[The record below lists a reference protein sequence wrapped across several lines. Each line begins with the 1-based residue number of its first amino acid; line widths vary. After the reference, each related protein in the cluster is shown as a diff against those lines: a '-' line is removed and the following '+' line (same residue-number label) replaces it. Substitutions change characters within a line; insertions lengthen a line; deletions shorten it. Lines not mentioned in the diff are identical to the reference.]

1 MLLNDRLAQFLIAED
16 VAHRLR
22 PHHDEFRAGRVSA
35 EQGASTRKE
44 DVMLCRDVMKKK
56 VFVCLEDDTV
66 AQCARI
72 MRDQNIGFIPI
83 VDDEGLVSGVVTD
96 RDLAVRVLADE
107 LPLEMPVGVIMTRD
121 VRICRA
127 KDTLRTAERRMAEVK
142 RSRLVVVD
150 DARHCVGVISLS
162 DVAQADNRTHA
173 GHVLYEVTQ
182 RKPARPP
189 LPA

>member
-1 MLLNDRLAQFLIAED
+1 MPFRE
-16 VAHRLR
+16 R
-22 PHHDEFRAGRVSA
+22 PTAA
-35 EQGASTRKE
+35 IRKE
-44 DVMLCRDVMKKK
+44 DVMLCKDVMKKK
-56 VFVCLEDDTV
+56 VFVCREDDTV

-72 MRDQNIGFIPI
+72 MRDQNVGFVPV
-83 VDDEGLVSGVVTD
+83 VDEEGLVSGVVTD

-127 KDTLRTAERRMAEVK
+127 RDPLRSAERRMAEVK

-162 DVAQADNRTHA
+162 DVAQSDNRIHA

-182 RKPARPP
+182 RKAARPP

>member
-1 MLLNDRLAQFLIAED
+1 MLFNDRLTQFLTAED
-16 VAHRLR
+16 AAHRLR
-22 PHHDEFRAGRVSA
+22 PGPMAA
-35 EQGASTRKE
+35 EPPTTARKE

-56 VFVCLEDDTV
+56 VFVCREDDTV

-72 MRDQNIGFIPI
+72 MRDQNIGFVPV
-83 VDDEGLVSGVVTD
+83 VDDGGLVSGVVTD

-107 LPLEMPVGVIMTRD
+107 LPLEMPVGIVMTRD

-127 KDTLRTAERRMAEVK
+127 TDSLRVAERKMAEVK

-150 DARHCVGVISLS
+150 EARRCMGVISLS
-162 DVAQADNRTHA
+162 DVAQSDNRSHA

-182 RKPARPP
+182 RKTARPA